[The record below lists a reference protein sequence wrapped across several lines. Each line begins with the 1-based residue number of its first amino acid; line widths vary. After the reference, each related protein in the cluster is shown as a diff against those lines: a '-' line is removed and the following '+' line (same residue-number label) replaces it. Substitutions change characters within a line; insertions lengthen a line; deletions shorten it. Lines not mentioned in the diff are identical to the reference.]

1 MVGMLDGVAWAAELE
16 SVFAR
21 VAGRF
26 ARADL
31 RWRMRDYL
39 RGLLA
44 PVARKNGWQL
54 AEYAGHRTPD
64 GFQRLLNSSVWD
76 ADAVR
81 DDVREYVAERLGPG
95 GVLIIDD
102 TGFVRKGTTSAGVGR
117 QYTGTSGKIDNC
129 QIGVFAAYATSRGRA
144 LVDRELYLP
153 KAWTSDRERCRAA
166 KIPDERQFATKG
178 ELAKVIVTR
187 SLAAGLPA
195 DWVTADEAYGQE
207 WKFRRLLEEL
217 GVGYVVAV
225 PKSQQV
231 KSLAG
236 FWRIDELIAQAPEDA
251 WQRIS
256 CGDGAKGPR
265 AYDWASAKLPAIGFS
280 DGDTPTHH
288 RWVLARRSL
297 TRPDEISYYFAYA
310 PLACT
315 VADLARVAGTRW
327 AIEECFQAAK
337 NECGLDE
344 YEVRRY
350 IGWYR
355 HITLAM
361 LAHAFLAGL
370 AADAAKAAETTPPAS
385 LPSPWQRSAGSWNI
399 SCPQPE
405 PGAILENTH

>member
-195 DWVTADEAYGQE
+195 
-207 WKFRRLLEEL
+207 
-217 GVGYVVAV
+217 
-225 PKSQQV
+225 
-231 KSLAG
+231 
-236 FWRIDELIAQAPEDA
+236 
-251 WQRIS
+251 
-256 CGDGAKGPR
+256 
-265 AYDWASAKLPAIGFS
+265 
-280 DGDTPTHH
+280 
-288 RWVLARRSL
+288 
-297 TRPDEISYYFAYA
+297 
-310 PLACT
+310 
-315 VADLARVAGTRW
+315 
-327 AIEECFQAAK
+327 
-337 NECGLDE
+337 
-344 YEVRRY
+344 
-350 IGWYR
+350 
-355 HITLAM
+355 
-361 LAHAFLAGL
+361 
-370 AADAAKAAETTPPAS
+370 
-385 LPSPWQRSAGSWNI
+385 
-399 SCPQPE
+399 
-405 PGAILENTH
+405 